1 MSKEIHQEK
10 ILPFQWTG
18 WDMQDT
24 MILSF
29 YEAEFTEDFG
39 SIKKGDKFSSIC
51 VDYGKGI
58 IEGYNEEG
66 SEVIVTQKFI
76 GSPVNE

>member
-1 MSKEIHQEK
+1 
-10 ILPFQWTG
+10 
-18 WDMQDT
+18 MQDT

-58 IEGYNEEG
+58 IEGYTDEG
-66 SEVIVTQKFI
+66 DIIVTQKFI